1 MKVNGIE
8 LLQMIKEEKIKSNTE
23 IKVWFNHRI
32 KEYITTLW
40 FDGIDLNWQPT
51 TFYARYFYH
60 QNIEF
65 EIIEEEKEIEEI
77 IILTDDANMKYV
89 ANKEYRKLSYSQVD
103 LLFANK
109 FNEIIKEVNKL
120 KKEGK

>member
-23 IKVWFNHRI
+23 IKVWFNYRI

-51 TFYARYFYH
+51 TFYARYFY
-60 QNIEF
+60 NKYIEF

-77 IILTDDANMKYV
+77 IILTDDANMKCV

>member
-23 IKVWFNHRI
+23 IKVWFNYRI

-51 TFYARYFYH
+51 TFYARYFY
-60 QNIEF
+60 NKYIEF
-65 EIIEEEKEIEEI
+65 EIIEKEKEIEYPLLHKIGGNETTGDKMPNQEYLI
-77 IILTDDANMKYV
+77 NCNFEHL
-89 ANKEYRKLSYSQVD
+89 NKAVYQLID
-103 LLFANK
+103 
-109 FNEIIKEVNKL
+109 EVNKL
-120 KKEGK
+120 KKNKE